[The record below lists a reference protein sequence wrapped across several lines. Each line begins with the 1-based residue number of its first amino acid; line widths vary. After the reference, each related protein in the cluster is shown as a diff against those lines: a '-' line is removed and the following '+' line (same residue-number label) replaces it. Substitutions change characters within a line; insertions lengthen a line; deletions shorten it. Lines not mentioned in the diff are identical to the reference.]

1 MSNFQYY
8 STINPTLGELVLVEF
23 TKRNDSFF
31 DANLIEYPYRGM
43 MSYSDASKRRK
54 VSSWNKIVPINKLM
68 VARVDIVD
76 ESAKIV
82 HISTAYLDEF
92 FNEKN
97 LSISDIQNKL
107 MVQFNENKLMENFI
121 KSICIQTECN
131 FEQLWTSLVHHI
143 DSERRKFNEDC
154 HDDPITLW
162 QYLSNN
168 FDRIDDFCLKTNVT
182 DKIVDSIK
190 NTFTKRTEDSIKKIT
205 SKIKIISPNGISQTK
220 ILLEKC
226 LKDIQY
232 EHTFRYLSAPDYL
245 FESSTKDSDQDNHHK
260 LIEKLQLESQK
271 MNPKVYIQVVPAEI
285 AHIIG

>member
-1 MSNFQYY
+1 MSKSQYY

-23 TKRNDSFF
+23 TKRNESFF

-97 LSISDIQNKL
+97 LSISDVQSKL

-121 KSICIQTECN
+121 KSICIQTECD
-131 FEQLWTSLVHHI
+131 FEELWTSIVHRF
-143 DSERRKFNEDC
+143 DSERRIFNEDTN
-154 HDDPITLW
+154 DTPLTLW
-162 QYLSNN
+162 QYFTNN
-168 FDRIDDFCLKTNVT
+168 FDKIDQFCSESNVN
-182 DKIVDSIK
+182 DKIIESIK
-190 NTFTKRTEDSIKKIT
+190 QTYMRRTEDSIKKIT
-205 SKIKIISPNGISQTK
+205 SKIKIISPNGISHTK
-220 ILLEKC
+220 VLLDKC
-226 LKDIQY
+226 LKDIMY

-245 FESSTKDSDQDNHHK
+245 FESSTKDSDQDTHHK
-260 LIEKLQLESQK
+260 LIEQLQLESQK
-271 MNPKVYIQVVPAEI
+271 MNPKVYIQVLPADI
-285 AHIIG
+285 AQLIG